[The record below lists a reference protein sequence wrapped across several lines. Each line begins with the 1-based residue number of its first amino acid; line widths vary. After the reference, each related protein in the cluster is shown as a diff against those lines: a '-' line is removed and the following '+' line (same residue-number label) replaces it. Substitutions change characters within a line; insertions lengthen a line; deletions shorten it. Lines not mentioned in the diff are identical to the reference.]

1 MVVAE
6 AVDVVVVA
14 VAVDVAAVAAEAA
27 VAAVAVAA
35 VAAAAVVSEAAAYRG
50 ASAVFADPRRAL
62 LGIDKRRFFWPG
74 SGSDP
79 ANSSHHWDRRARTAE
94 LADNSRSITN
104 TCGTGNGIAVVGRTT
119 TAQKASASAANCVK
133 EVEASPEGQI
143 VYARLANDDTDTS
156 AKLSDQKPLT
166 KKNEQDALVCRT
178 RFFQIAGRYTLK
190 LLARLRR
197 GAGAGPGSSWFNAL
211 NMAMRAIIS
220 MPPASAAE
228 IRNSMATC
236 QCSRS
241 AGDSAR
247 M

>member
-14 VAVDVAAVAAEAA
+14 VAVDVAAVVAVAAEA
-27 VAAVAVAA
+27 AVAA
-35 VAAAAVVSEAAAYRG
+35 VAAAAVVSEVAAYRG

-94 LADNSRSITN
+94 LADNSRSITHP
-104 TCGTGNGIAVVGRTT
+104 CGTGNGIAVVGRTS

-166 KKNEQDALVCRT
+166 KNEQDALVCRT